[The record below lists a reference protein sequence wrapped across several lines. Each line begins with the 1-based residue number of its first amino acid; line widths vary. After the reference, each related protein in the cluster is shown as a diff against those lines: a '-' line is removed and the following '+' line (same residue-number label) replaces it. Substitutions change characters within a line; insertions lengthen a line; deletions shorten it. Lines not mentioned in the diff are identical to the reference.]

1 MFLLSVKI
9 SQPINAIFMNSFVEP
24 LLAILAIAVPLGVAY
39 LMLTRQSGNSI
50 QTRRKTPESANKD
63 KRVARKLI

>member
-1 MFLLSVKI
+1 
-9 SQPINAIFMNSFVEP
+9 MNSFVEP